1 MAELYRKKKLVGE
14 EAEGLER
21 FRARVKGEKC

>member
-1 MAELYRKKKLVGE
+1 MAELYRKETPVGE
-14 EAEGLER
+14 EAEDLER